1 MHIRDVAKQYQCWLD
16 RDTPEGRAE
25 AMATALRVLNLAGK
39 PDSAQLERD
48 AWAVVDGPVIQ
59 IWDVRTERSRSNLR
73 AGWTEVPGK
82 PR

>member
-1 MHIRDVAKQYQCWLD
+1 MHILAGDVAKQCQTWLD
-16 RDTPEGRAE
+16 LGREE
-25 AMATALRVLNLAGK
+25 AMRIAMLPIRQKIGDPEEL
-39 PDSAQLERD
+39 AQLERD

-82 PR
+82 PK